1 MLLRR
6 VRLLSGV
13 FSRKLT
19 PLQPIAEIPTK
30 KSSPGVFLLASP
42 RGGLEVRLS
51 IQEAINEAWA
61 NSRTDPAAKAAWDE
75 YFPDGRKPSVEAF
88 IAHLGNR
95 LSAGEN
101 PPYLLK

>member
-1 MLLRR
+1 MITSGGDTMTLLEFLKVQR
-6 VRLLSGV
+6 VLQSIAARDGV
-13 FSRKLT
+13 T
-19 PLQPIAEIPTK
+19 
-30 KSSPGVFLLASP
+30 V
-42 RGGLEVRLS
+42 LEVRLS

>member
-1 MLLRR
+1 MITSGGDNMTLLEFLKVQR
-6 VRLLSGV
+6 VLQSIAARDGV
-13 FSRKLT
+13 T
-19 PLQPIAEIPTK
+19 
-30 KSSPGVFLLASP
+30 V
-42 RGGLEVRLS
+42 LEVRLS

>member
-1 MLLRR
+1 MITSGGDTMTLLEFLKVQR
-6 VRLLSGV
+6 VLQSIAARDGV
-13 FSRKLT
+13 T
-19 PLQPIAEIPTK
+19 
-30 KSSPGVFLLASP
+30 V
-42 RGGLEVRLS
+42 LEVRLS

-101 PPYLLK
+101 PTYLLK

>member
-1 MLLRR
+1 MTLLEFLKVQR
-6 VRLLSGV
+6 VLQSMAAQQGV
-13 FSRKLT
+13 T
-19 PLQPIAEIPTK
+19 
-30 KSSPGVFLLASP
+30 V
-42 RGGLEVRLS
+42 LEVRLS

>member
-1 MLLRR
+1 MITSGGDTMTLLEFLKVQR
-6 VRLLSGV
+6 VLQSIAARDGV
-13 FSRKLT
+13 T
-19 PLQPIAEIPTK
+19 
-30 KSSPGVFLLASP
+30 V
-42 RGGLEVRLS
+42 LEVRLS

-61 NSRTDPAAKAAWDE
+61 NSRTDPSAKAAWDE